1 MEAGRKEETL
11 EITERSSADPGPQIN
26 LPSTQTGDNNKCSCC
41 AYSAFG
47 TALGGAGACFTTG
60 T

>member
-1 MEAGRKEETL
+1 MEAERKEQTL
-11 EITERSSADPGPQIN
+11 EIPERSSADLGPQIN
-26 LPSTQTGDNNKCSCC
+26 LPSTQIGNNKCSCC

-47 TALGGAGACFTTG
+47 TALGGDGACFTTG